1 MCGDRADLEQQ
12 EHLLDALWRLGLE
25 ELVGKAE
32 APDRVWTDI
41 RCQVGAGPS
50 RPKPPPRT
58 ASPAWRAVSQFVALA
73 AVFLLLLGFRA
84 ELVQQGGVS
93 LWQSGFPTPWTWPAA
108 SQPLLVGSGDALS
121 AHTIRA
127 AAHEQRVLSL
137 LRYPSL
143 DPVLVL
149 RNQGTAPAAAGGQA
163 IPATSGPQDQTP
175 QPRDEGVAAPCGE
188 ASRALRELAQDPL
201 LTHRAR

>member
-12 EHLLDALWRLGLE
+12 EHLLDTLWRLGLE

-41 RCQVGAGPS
+41 GCQVGAGPS
-50 RPKPPPRT
+50 RPKPLPRT

-73 AVFLLLLGFRA
+73 TVFLLLLGFRA
-84 ELVQQGGVS
+84 ELVRQGEAS

-108 SQPLLVGSGDALS
+108 SRPLLVGSGDTLS

-143 DPVLVL
+143 DPVL
-149 RNQGTAPAAAGGQA
+149 RNQGTGTASAAGGQA
-163 IPATSGPQDQTP
+163 VSATSGAQDAF
-175 QPRDEGVAAPCGE
+175 QPRQDGLAGPRGE
-188 ASRALRELAQDPL
+188 ALRALTEPAQDPL
-201 LTHRAR
+201 LTRKAR